1 MNGFLLNVIGGSGML
16 LGRDVS
22 RNKSVKMRSHT
33 GAAADYFIVYVQ
45 PTVCKKPVL
54 IINNTGSDDFKNNI
68 KPIQKL
74 RKVIATIK
82 EYDTDDHVEI
92 ALCSIVY

>member
-1 MNGFLLNVIGGSGML
+1 
-16 LGRDVS
+16 
-22 RNKSVKMRSHT
+22 MRSHT
-33 GAAADYFIVYVQ
+33 GATAPYFIVYVP